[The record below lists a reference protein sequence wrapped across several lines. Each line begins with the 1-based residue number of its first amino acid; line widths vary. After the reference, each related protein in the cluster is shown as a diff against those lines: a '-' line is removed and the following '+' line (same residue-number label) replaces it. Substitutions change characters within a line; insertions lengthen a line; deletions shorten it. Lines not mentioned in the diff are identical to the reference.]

1 MNDSIKI
8 IDLKQFW
15 RPIDETLIKISGDV
29 TVNLT
34 SLTYQKLI
42 VS

>member
-8 IDLKQFW
+8 IDLKQSW